1 VVYRFVRVAA
11 VIGLV
16 GAGTAAGWVISSR
29 SAASGEAEQGR
40 IEGVRWTSP
49 YIEAAGVRDGSPR
62 LVGFRTDVARYIS
75 DLRTRDPSL
84 GVSLYV
90 RDLEHGAWT
99 GVGENDMYVP
109 ASLMKVAV
117 LFHALS
123 RLEDDPGLADASLRY
138 PGPDSMPSPDN
149 LLGAP
154 VPIHMVPGESYTFLD
169 LLDRMVRHSD
179 NHAKD
184 LLMQGVGSGE
194 VDDLMMRIGVP
205 AQFDGGQAVMTPRA
219 YAALFRMLY
228 RSSVFSRRTSELG
241 LDLLLRADFDRGLRA
256 GLPADVPIASK
267 YGIYFDPRNLRS
279 GQQLHECGIIYPPNH
294 PFVIC
299 VMTRSLLKGPP
310 ELAEILSEVA
320 RRAYLALPDPTQV
333 GVPGRNGG

>member
-1 VVYRFVRVAA
+1 MNGFTRIAA
-11 VIGLV
+11 VIALLCT
-16 GAGTAAGWVISSR
+16 GATAGWAVSSR
-29 SAASGEAEQGR
+29 SARSGEAEQGR
-40 IEGVRWTSP
+40 LEGVRWTSP

-62 LVGFRTDVARYIS
+62 LMAFREDTERYIA
-75 DLRTRDPSL
+75 DLRRRDPSL

-109 ASLMKVAV
+109 ASLMKVSV

-123 RLEDDPGLADASLRY
+123 RLEDDPTLAHARLRY

-149 LLGAP
+149 LFGAP
-154 VPIHMVPGESYTFLD
+154 VPIHMVPGESYTFPD
-169 LLDRMVRHSD
+169 VLDRMVRHSD

-184 LLMQGVGSGE
+184 LLMEGVRSGE
-194 VDDLMMRIGVP
+194 VDSLMMQIGVP
-205 AQFDGGQAVMTPRA
+205 AQFDGGKAVMTPRA

-228 RSSVFSRRTSELG
+228 HSSVFSRRTSEFG

-267 YGIYFDPRNLRS
+267 YGIYFDPRNLKS
-279 GQQLHECGIIYPPNH
+279 GQQLHECGIIYPPDH
-294 PFVIC
+294 PFAIC

-320 RRAYLALPDPTQV
+320 RRAYLALPDPAHV
-333 GVPGRNGG
+333 GVPDRNGG